1 MCCVVSQDSELDLHN
16 RLRKKLSEDW
26 KGWEIQ
32 EIVESKRPLHYQVLH
47 HGKPEAKVFIYAT
60 DKQAIMYSNVDM
72 VVNQLI
78 DSRKKDK
85 SIRAI
90 IYATNKTRVPHHIE
104 NYANIYEIKIR
115 RI

>member
-1 MCCVVSQDSELDLHN
+1 MSQDSELDLHN

-32 EIVESKRPLHYQVLH
+32 EIVGSKRPLHYKVLQQV
-47 HGKPEAKVFIYAT
+47 KPHAKVFIYAT
-60 DKQAIMYSNVDM
+60 DKRALTYSDVDM

-78 DSRKKDK
+78 ESRREDK
-85 SIRAI
+85 SIRAV
-90 IYATNKTRVPHHIE
+90 IYATNETRILHPIE
-104 NYANIYEIKIR
+104 NYANRYEIKIR